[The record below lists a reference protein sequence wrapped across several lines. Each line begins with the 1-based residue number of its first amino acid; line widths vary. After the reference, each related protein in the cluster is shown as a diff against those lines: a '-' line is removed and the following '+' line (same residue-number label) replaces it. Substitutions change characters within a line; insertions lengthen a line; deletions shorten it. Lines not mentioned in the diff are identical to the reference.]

1 MESDHVTVAYETSER
16 SSASV
21 FVAKQMAKYKDTSPE
36 ELTPLAE
43 VIDADAIDTLFG
55 GPDQREPTLNEG
67 ELTFR
72 WENTL
77 VTLRTDS
84 TVEIK
89 PAPESTTT
97 APL

>member
-43 VIDADAIDTLFG
+43 VIDADAIERMGNSAILV
-55 GPDQREPTLNEG
+55 
-67 ELTFR
+67 
-72 WENTL
+72 NTARGAVIDHDAL
-77 VTLRTDS
+77 VDALDLAR
-84 TVEIK
+84 
-89 PAPESTTT
+89 
-97 APL
+97 